1 MKKCIVL
8 TIFCFTLF
16 LTACSQS
23 EEDKEEYSGIIS
35 DGEAMGYQYSIAKE
49 QNTFTWQVGYK
60 GDISSII
67 ESIDNEDDLENFM
80 SAVSDCKVLSA
91 KFIISASYLLIIV
104 ITAFI
109 LYRKNRKILKEGSA
123 IITILAVIAIY
134 TAFWSS
140 VELSRSIQDA
150 KYYYLILTNY

>member
-35 DGEAMGYQYSIAKE
+35 DGRAMGYHYSIAKE
-49 QNTFTWQVGYK
+49 QDSITWKVGYK
-60 GDISSII
+60 EESYSII
-67 ESIDNEDDLENFM
+67 ESIDNEDNLENFM
-80 SAVSDCKVLSA
+80 SAVSDSKVVLA
-91 KFIISASYLLIIV
+91 KLIISASYFLIIV
-104 ITAFI
+104 VTAFI
-109 LYRKNRKILKEGSA
+109 LYRKNRKILIDGSA

-150 KYYYLILTNY
+150 KYYYLILTN